1 MQKEHTINQRLFLFI
16 NRSVGTYLWLDR
28 LMIFSA
34 RWLIYIFGFVF
45 TSVAAITLQDH
56 ALPVLLGTA
65 RLVVAA
71 LLLNWLVAF
80 IFRHPRPQIE
90 LSHIRV
96 LVQPKQTFKS
106 FPSDHTTVAVIFSVI
121 GILLTLHASPIIPIL
136 FAVSAM
142 LIAVARVYVGVH
154 YPRDIVGGLVFG
166 VLYVWLFWGFFF

>member
-34 RWLIYIFGFVF
+34 RWLVYILGCAF
-45 TSVAAITLQDH
+45 TGAAAVLLQDH
-56 ALPVLLGTA
+56 ALPLLLGTA

-71 LLLNWLVAF
+71 LLLNWLVAL

-90 LSHIRV
+90 LPHIRV
-96 LVQPKQTFKS
+96 LVEPKQTFKS
-106 FPSDHTTVAVIFSVI
+106 FPSDHATVAVIFSVI
-121 GILLTLHASPIIPIL
+121 GILLTLHASPIIPGF

-142 LIAVARVYVGVH
+142 LIALARVYVGVH
-154 YPRDIVGGLVFG
+154 YPRDILGGLVFG
-166 VLYVWLFWGFFF
+166 MIYLWIFWGFL